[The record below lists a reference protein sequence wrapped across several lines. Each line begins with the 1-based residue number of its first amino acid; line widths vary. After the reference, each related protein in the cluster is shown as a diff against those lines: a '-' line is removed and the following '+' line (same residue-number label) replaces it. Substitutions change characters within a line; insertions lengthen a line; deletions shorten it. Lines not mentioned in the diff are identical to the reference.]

1 MEKGR
6 LMSYGYTLNLVS
18 LNKSANAR
26 SLGVKLG
33 RTCIKHG
40 VSVADVAKRLGVSR
54 QTIYHW
60 FSGKT
65 KPTKQMANKIEKLI
79 TQLER

>member
-1 MEKGR
+1 
-6 LMSYGYTLNLVS
+6 MSYGYTLNLVS

-33 RTCIKHG
+33 RTCIKYG
-40 VSVADVAKRLGVSR
+40 VPVADVAERLGVSR

-65 KPTKQMANKIEKLI
+65 KPTEQMANKIEKLI

>member
-1 MEKGR
+1 
-6 LMSYGYTLNLVS
+6 MSYGYSLNLVS

-33 RTCIKHG
+33 RMCIKHG
-40 VSVADVAKRLGVSR
+40 VSVAEVADRLGVSR
-54 QTIYHW
+54 QIVYRW
-60 FSGKT
+60 FSGKN
-65 KPTKQMANKIEKLI
+65 KPSEQMAIKIEKLI

>member
-1 MEKGR
+1 
-6 LMSYGYTLNLVS
+6 MSYGYTLNLVS

-40 VSVADVAKRLGVSR
+40 VPVADVAERLGVSR

-60 FSGKT
+60 FSGKSR
-65 KPTKQMANKIEKLI
+65 PSEQMASKIEKLI

>member
-1 MEKGR
+1 
-6 LMSYGYTLNLVS
+6 MSYGYTLNLVS

-33 RTCIKHG
+33 RKCIKHG
-40 VSVADVAKRLGVSR
+40 VPVADVAERLGVSR

-65 KPTKQMANKIEKLI
+65 KPTEQMASKIKKLI
-79 TQLER
+79 TQLEC